1 MDHQVAI
8 AAISAAL
15 AFGLLVQVAI
25 LQKAMRMTLYLV
37 VIPVLVSVAVIIAE
51 LQHWYR

>member
-15 AFGLLVQVAI
+15 AFGLLVPVVI
-25 LQKAMRMTLYLV
+25 SQKAMRITLYLV
-37 VIPVLVSVAVIIAE
+37 VIPATLSVAVIIAE
-51 LQHWYR
+51 FLHWYR